1 MVKNPMRIQVDDD
14 IEKFLKEY
22 AEENG
27 MSPTAVGNTI
37 LRDVSKIVH
46 DEDDEEND
54 SESEAKV
61 VEYEPEES
69 EGREGSEGSEEE

>member
-1 MVKNPMRIQVDDD
+1 MRILVDSDV
-14 IEKFLKEY
+14 EEFLKEC
-22 AEENG
+22 AEEND

-46 DEDDEEND
+46 GESDEEND
-54 SESEAKV
+54 SEPEVKV

-69 EGREGSEGSEEE
+69 EGRDGSEGFEEE